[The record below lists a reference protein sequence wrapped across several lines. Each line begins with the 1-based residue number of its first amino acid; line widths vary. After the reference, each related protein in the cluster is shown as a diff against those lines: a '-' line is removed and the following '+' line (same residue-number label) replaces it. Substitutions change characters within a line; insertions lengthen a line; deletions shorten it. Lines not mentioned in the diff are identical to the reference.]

1 MKIQERCCHGFNA
14 SSCSQRQI
22 VEADALV
29 TPRWTTSRWSSAREK
44 RESGS
49 PCVAGSSQASAFTS
63 ATCSGGKTAR
73 AARALAILQAHEPLF
88 EEPLPPAADD
98 PRRRLQPTRDL
109 RRRLP
114 LGRVQDHLRPHD
126 HLVRKRVARNPTLQ
140 LDALLATQL
149 DHVSAPA
156 SHIATDSTPEPRS
169 LPGARTEF
177 QDACTS
183 SEQLL
188 RERGSPAALDELNAG
203 DARHRGGLWT
213 DAVREYY
220 SAVESGLRYRIHDAG

>member
-63 ATCSGGKTAR
+63 ATCAGGKTAR
-73 AARALAILQAHEPLF
+73 AARALAILEPGEALL
-88 EEPLPPAADD
+88 EEPLPPAADH
-98 PRRRLQPTRDL
+98 L

-114 LGRVQDHLRPHD
+114 PAGDLGVAQPLGGVQDHLRPHHD
-126 HLVRKRVARNPTLQ
+126 LVRQRVAGDPPLQ
-140 LDALLATQL
+140 LGTLL
-149 DHVSAPA
+149 SA
-156 SHIATDSTPEPRS
+156 
-169 LPGARTEF
+169 
-177 QDACTS
+177 
-183 SEQLL
+183 
-188 RERGSPAALDELNAG
+188 
-203 DARHRGGLWT
+203 
-213 DAVREYY
+213 
-220 SAVESGLRYRIHDAG
+220 